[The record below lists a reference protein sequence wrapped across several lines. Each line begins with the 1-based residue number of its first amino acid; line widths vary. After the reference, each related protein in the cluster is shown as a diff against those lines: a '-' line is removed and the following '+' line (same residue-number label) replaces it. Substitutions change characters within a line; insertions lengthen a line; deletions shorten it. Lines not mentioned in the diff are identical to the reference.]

1 MSSADR
7 PTEARL
13 PARASPAL
21 DDEYWMR
28 EALAEARRANEA
40 GEVPIGAIV
49 VRDGELLGRGY
60 NRPIGAGDPTAHAE
74 LEALRAAARQ
84 ANNYRLPGSVLYV
97 TVEPCLM
104 CAGAL
109 IHARVE
115 RLVFGTLEPKTG
127 AVVSA
132 DRVLEGPAV
141 NHHVDVTGGVLAQ
154 DCARLLTTFFAM
166 RR

>member
-7 PTEARL
+7 RTEARL
-13 PARASPAL
+13 PARASQAL
-21 DDEYWMR
+21 NDEYWMR
-28 EALAEARRANEA
+28 EALAEAERAAEA

-49 VRDGELLGRGY
+49 VRDGKLLGRGY

-74 LEALRAAARQ
+74 VEALRAAAQQ
-84 ANNYRLPGSVLYV
+84 ANNYRLPGSVLYA

-132 DRVLEGPAV
+132 SRVLEGPAV